1 MSSNQN
7 LQSPIHRAV
16 LEVPNHRFE
25 AYGATTRQALSLL
38 EAALKFHGK
47 QRGMEEGWYIGT
59 GIQCDPVELGQAYY
73 DGKPL
78 QFSATAATAPALP
91 LYQQAFPNFGL
102 MDVEI
107 PDGFEDVSYRN
118 DVCPSFSKPL
128 FNGESLHLFIE
139 RAIPTDREN
148 PEFPRFFLALHDV
161 EDTFLQML
169 LHSDDYSKVQEAIDA
184 FEPAITPFQF
194 IRDVSRMTRG
204 QINDLYQ
211 EKVGYRP
218 DDEAIEEED
227 VLILNTAEIAFY
239 HAGGNE
245 THWPKASAPKMLAWI
260 RDADQRLGM
269 PNRRF
274 SIHSRDLP
282 APVQQEDVPL
292 NFFLRMNELSGWD
305 KFDIELLKVDDKLFL
320 EKGEGAYIVTRLK

>member
-1 MSSNQN
+1 MLIENQN

-16 LEVPNHRFE
+16 LEVPHHRFE
-25 AYGATTRQALSLL
+25 AYGATARQALSIL
-38 EAALKFHGK
+38 EAALKFHGR
-47 QRGMEEGWYIGT
+47 QRGMDDGWYIGT
-59 GIQCDPVELGQAYY
+59 GIECNPIELGQAYY

-78 QFSATAATAPALP
+78 QFSATDATALP
-91 LYQQAFPNFGL
+91 LYQQAFPKFGP

-107 PDGFEDVSYRN
+107 PDGFGDVSYRN

-128 FNGESLHLFIE
+128 FNGQWLHLFIE

-169 LHSDDYSKVQEAIDA
+169 VHSDNYSEVQEAIDA
-184 FEPAITPFQF
+184 FEPLPTPYQF
-194 IRDVSRMTRG
+194 IRDVARMTRS

-227 VLILNTAEIAFY
+227 VLTLNTAEITFY
-239 HAGGNE
+239 HAGGSE
-245 THWPKASAPKMLAWI
+245 THWPKASAPNLLHWI
-260 RDADQRLGM
+260 RSEDLRVGM

-274 SIHSRDLP
+274 SIRSRDLP
-282 APVQQEDVPL
+282 VSVQQNDVPF
-292 NFFLRMNELSGWD
+292 NFFLRMNELSACD
-305 KFDIELLKVDDKLFL
+305 RFDIELLNVDRELWL